1 LLGNIGFKT
10 EDGDEYLGRARAV
23 RDFPGSALKKSRPKW
38 VVAAELTET
47 ARLYARCVAK
57 IEPEW
62 IEAVAGH
69 LVRRHYFDP
78 YWDRDR
84 AMVYAYERVTLYG
97 LTLIARRR
105 VHLWTD

>member
-1 LLGNIGFKT
+1 MPALLGNIGFKT
-10 EDGDEYLGRARAV
+10 EDGDEYLGARGA
-23 RDFPGSALKKSRPKW
+23 RFAIFPGSALKKSRPKW

-47 ARLYARCVAK
+47 ARLYARSVAK

-78 YWDRDR
+78 VLGSRQGD
-84 AMVYAYERVTLYG
+84 G
-97 LTLIARRR
+97 LCL
-105 VHLWTD
+105 